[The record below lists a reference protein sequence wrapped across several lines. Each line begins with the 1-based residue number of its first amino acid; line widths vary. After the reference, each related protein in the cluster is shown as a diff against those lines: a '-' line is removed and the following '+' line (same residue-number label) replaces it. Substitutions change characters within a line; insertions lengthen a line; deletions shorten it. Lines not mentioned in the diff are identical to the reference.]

1 MSECNPVKTPGEI
14 QKKKTNYLINKEE
27 IDNRFYREVIGAL
40 MYLVVGTR
48 PDIANTV
55 SRLAQFVNEPC
66 QQDWLAVKRILRYL
80 AGTLKLGIF
89 YTKKDKSMIGYC
101 DADWGGCL
109 EDRRSYSGYVFILAG
124 GCWFAPGFVRI
135 RLVNGMGIESG
146 TVRRIEIGT
155 RIKIEGGYGTEIEKR
170 SKVEDER
177 RDSIRIKSG
186 TRIETDM

>member
-80 AGTLKLGIF
+80 AVQSKGHPSQDVVDHECTL
-89 YTKKDKSMIGYC
+89 
-101 DADWGGCL
+101 
-109 EDRRSYSGYVFILAG
+109 
-124 GCWFAPGFVRI
+124 
-135 RLVNGMGIESG
+135 
-146 TVRRIEIGT
+146 
-155 RIKIEGGYGTEIEKR
+155 EIEMVQELNPVEHPSLDCR
-170 SKVEDER
+170 SWCPLT
-177 RDSIRIKSG
+177 SNINSFTSTI
-186 TRIETDM
+186 

>member
-124 GCWFAPGFVRI
+124 GAVRWKSQKQ
-135 RLVNGMGIESG
+135 RTVALSSTESEYVSLSEAVKELIYLRG
-146 TVRRIEIGT
+146 LLIEIEQE
-155 RIKIEGGYGTEIEKR
+155 KFSNIELFIDNW
-170 SKVEDER
+170 S
-177 RDSIRIKSG
+177 
-186 TRIETDM
+186 